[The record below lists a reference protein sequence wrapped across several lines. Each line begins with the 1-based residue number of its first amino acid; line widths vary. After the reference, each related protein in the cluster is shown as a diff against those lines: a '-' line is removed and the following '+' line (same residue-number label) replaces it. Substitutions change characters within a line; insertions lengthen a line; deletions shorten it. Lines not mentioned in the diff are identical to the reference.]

1 MEEQRLIDQIHFIV
15 EIDKLKTI
23 FRQSFIT
30 DKSRHEN
37 DAEHSWHFAVMAI
50 LLKEYANEEID
61 ILRVLKMILIHDL
74 VEIDAGDT
82 FLYDD
87 IGNSDKEEREL
98 KAAERIFGLL
108 PVDQREEYYSL
119 WREFE
124 DKNTP
129 ESKYAG
135 ALDRL
140 HPLLQNYYTGG
151 LSWKKHNLTSD
162 LVLEKN
168 RQIEKGSKELW
179 EFAKGLILDAVKK
192 GYLGK

>member
-1 MEEQRLIDQIHFIV
+1 MEEQRLFEQIHFIV

-124 DKNTP
+124 VKNTP
-129 ESKYAG
+129 ESRYAG

-179 EFAKGLILDAVKK
+179 KFAECLILDAVKK
-192 GYLGK
+192 GYLEK